1 MQVEIKQAPLRF
13 GYDVYLYRNRPE
25 GGATIYNLD
34 GSEREVVT
42 PGDEPEPSFQCDE
55 QVLRG
60 LVEAGS
66 DVLPPSRSMAK
77 HLDDAIGVRDRLLSL
92 IEHQGKVR
100 ADGGADQ

>member
-42 PGDEPEPSFQCDE
+42 PGTEPEPSFHCDE

-66 DVLPPSRSMAK
+66 DVLPPDAAQAK
-77 HLDDAIGVRDRLLSL
+77 HLADAVKVRDRLLDL
-92 IEHQGKVR
+92 VEHGVKR
-100 ADGGADQ
+100 ERSA